1 MIQSTP
7 LTILSYVKEAYHKYY
22 DSAFWMRDETLMKE
36 RRELLNRPEV
46 MAQDIILEAVFPY
59 PSTTTIKDACS
70 EAGLPVEVARELGRI
85 IFDADEDFKLRTHQ
99 AESLVTSLA
108 PNSQEKRN
116 VVVTSGTGSGKTES
130 FLLPIIARLIQER
143 IGQPQGE
150 INLWWKT
157 LWNAENNW
165 SGLRGNI
172 TTSTKPAVRAM
183 LLYPTNALV
192 EDQISR
198 IRKAAFR
205 AADSSGNPQ
214 FFFGRYTGATFGGM
228 YMPPENLQSRDN
240 KRIEKV
246 AREIRDIVSEADLM
260 SETDYDDRAQFAD
273 PRCGEMVTRW
283 DMIESPPDILIT
295 NISMLNIM
303 LLRNTESAIFEQT
316 REWLMESE
324 ENYFSL
330 VVDELHSYR
339 GSQGTEVALIV
350 RNLLDRLGLKPDSP
364 QLRCLGTS
372 ASLDGEEGLSYIEQ
386 FFGVAKETFS
396 IFSGAPKIPETH
408 LPLDCSEI
416 NKRASLINSEDESAI
431 QKFIKDFSPREAI
444 GSACYLAGMQEDGSS
459 TPARIQ
465 KVGEELLGPNYSPKA
480 LETILHAASFEQG
493 SSADKLLPSFRAHM
507 FLRQIQGMWA
517 CSNPTC
523 DQVNEG
529 YKYKERKIGRLFASP
544 SLKCSCGG
552 QVLELLYCYDC
563 GEMFLGGYVT
573 TLPNDDGGDSDVC
586 CFLSS
591 GPVESSGKPP
601 AMIFERSY
609 DEYRWYWPEKQLNG
623 EASSSW
629 NHGDKNGKGN
639 VVYNFSPARYDPL
652 LGLLEQADSID
663 ATGTMYTRSRRSG
676 DIAALPE
683 KCPSCMSSKHQIN
696 LDAFY
701 SSHVQ
706 SPIKG
711 LRTGINA
718 TTQLIADRTV
728 GPLGDGDKASQ
739 MIVFTDSRDDASDV
753 AAGLE
758 LNHFRDLIRQLL
770 FQLLNDTGNLTVEK
784 LRKIALSHS
793 RNVKLNNA
801 DASFKQELITDESDV
816 WVALMNDA
824 RGRAIDEDHQQI
836 QDYVSSHSESEVFPW
851 PKILKLIEKKL
862 LELGVNPGGSW
873 ASLKSNNQVSWW
885 EYFQAPN
892 NTNWVPLDSTI
903 AEEFRSKL
911 DRELSKN
918 LAAALFDRGG
928 RDLESM
934 GFAYI
939 KPQGDHSTA
948 LGMAQETA
956 NGFLANVIRI
966 LGQKK
971 YYEGSGTNRSTET
984 VPAPLKAYI
993 EKVAAK
999 TTNTTDQLAEA
1010 TRSILRGSN
1019 LMTEQWIIKTSN
1031 NAGLKLEICFSEN
1044 AELKKCDSCSLNT
1057 LNPVLSVCTSPYCNG
1072 SSFSSIDGFEEEY
1085 YHWLSKEPTHRLNV
1099 EELTGQTRPLAEQ
1112 RKRQRFFKKVFQE
1125 NEIPLVQEIDILSVT
1140 TTMEV
1145 GVDIGSLN
1153 VVMMANMPPQRFNYQ
1168 QRVGRAGRAGQP
1180 FSYALTVCRG
1190 SSHDDYYYNHPEKIT
1205 GDKPPQPY
1213 LDLKRTQII
1222 QRVITAELLR
1232 RAFLALPI
1240 PPEHTSNS
1248 THGAFGKSEDW
1259 EDEYKDK
1266 IQRWLKQSGEVTAVI
1281 ERLSAFSL
1289 IDNNDL
1295 LLIEEFC
1302 RQTLCQEI
1310 SDKVDDSRYIQEELS
1325 ERLATAGLLPMFGFP
1340 TRVRSLFNP
1349 YNPIGSD
1356 LEKATVSDR
1365 PIDHAIWSFS
1375 PGSEIPKDKLMYT
1388 VCGFALLKE
1397 SRGRIVKD
1405 PSPLGSPL
1413 PYSKCIDLECGLIMD
1428 GDQNECEAC
1437 KGDVEGFKLFQP
1449 KGFVTAFQKPRDY
1462 DGHRQRGGTISAPIL
1477 AFVPKYDQEAL
1488 SIGAAKIALTGNK
1501 PMALINDNNG
1511 NMFEF
1516 YNSFNTVIV
1525 PDPALYKDAK
1535 TLNIDGE
1542 CTLFDSGAIGAVF
1555 TTDVLSLI
1563 ITSAQGVGYQGVIDV
1578 RNQPSGKSAL
1588 ASFGEFLKMAAAVYL
1603 DVDSSELRVGQQ
1615 NYRYNDCLTEQLFL
1629 ADALENGAGYARR
1642 LFDKTRFTAVLQEH
1656 YDSVKSIWESE
1667 EHSNCDSSCQ
1677 NCLRNYGNRMTH
1689 HLLDWRLA
1697 LDVTELILGIPLEDR
1712 WTRKSLKIAQW
1723 FCALCETSEIEDVS
1737 IKKLGKLTAICY
1749 GDSNAFIL
1757 SHPLW
1762 HTREGLVTDVQI
1774 EAKLALQGFNV
1785 TFVDIREL
1793 TIKPHKFIIKIV
1805 DRSD

>member
-1 MIQSTP
+1 MSKSTP
-7 LTILSYVKEAYHKYY
+7 STILSYVKESYHKYY

-36 RRELLNRPEV
+36 RRALLDGPEV
-46 MAQDIILEAVFPY
+46 TAQDIILEAVFPY
-59 PSTTTIKDACS
+59 PSTTTIKDACN

-99 AESLVTSLA
+99 AKSLVTSLA
-108 PNSQEKRN
+108 PSSQEKRN

-165 SGLRGNI
+165 SGIRGNI
-172 TTSTKPAVRAM
+172 TSSPKPAVRAM

-205 AADSSGNPQ
+205 AADSDGNPQ

-228 YMPPENLQSRDN
+228 YMPPENLQRRDN
-240 KRIEKV
+240 IKIEKV
-246 AREIRDIVSEADLM
+246 AREIREIVSEADLM
-260 SETDYDDRAQFAD
+260 RENHSDDRAQFSD
-273 PRCGEMVTRW
+273 PRCGEMMTRW

-324 ENYFSL
+324 ENCFSL

-396 IFSGAPKIPETH
+396 IFSGAPKIPSTH
-408 LPLDCSEI
+408 LPLDSSEI
-416 NKRASLINSEDESAI
+416 NQRASLVNGDDDSAI
-431 QKFIKDFSPREAI
+431 QQFIKDFSPREAI
-444 GSACYLAGMQEDGSS
+444 GTACYLAGLQEDGSS
-459 TPARIQ
+459 TPTRIQ
-465 KVGEELLGPNYSPKA
+465 KVGEELLGPNYSAKG

-493 SSADKLLPSFRAHM
+493 NSTDKLLPSFRAHM

-529 YKYKERKIGRLFASP
+529 YKYEERKIGRLFASP

-573 TLPNDDGGDSDVC
+573 TLPNDDGDDSDVC

-623 EASSSW
+623 GASSSW
-629 NHGDKNGKGN
+629 NHRDNNRTGS

-652 LGLLEQADSID
+652 LGFLEQADSSD
-663 ATGTMYTRSRRSG
+663 ATGTIYTRSRRSG

-683 KCPSCMSSKHQIN
+683 KCPSCVSSKYQIS

-706 SPIKG
+706 SPIRG

-770 FQLLNDTGNLTVEK
+770 FQLLKDTGSLTVEK
-784 LRKIALSHS
+784 LREIALHHNQ
-793 RNVKLNNA
+793 RIELNNA
-801 DASFKQELITDESDV
+801 DASLKQELMNDESGV
-816 WVALMNDA
+816 WVPLINVANG
-824 RGRAIDEDHQQI
+824 RGIEEDHAQI
-836 QDYVSSHSESEVFPW
+836 QEYLNNQLKREVLQW
-851 PKILKLIEKKL
+851 PKLLKLIEKKL

-885 EYFQAPN
+885 EHFQAPRGA
-892 NTNWVPLDSTI
+892 WEALDTTV

-911 DRELSKN
+911 DRELSKH

-934 GFAYI
+934 GLAYI

-948 LGMAQETA
+948 LGMAQEAA

-971 YYEGSGTNRSTET
+971 YYEGSGKNRSAET

-993 EKVAAK
+993 EKVATK
-999 TTNTTDQLAEA
+999 TTNTTEQLAEA

-1019 LMTEQWIIKTSN
+1019 LMTDQWIIKTSN
-1031 NAGLKLEICFSEN
+1031 NAGLKLDIHFSEK

-1057 LNPVLSVCTSPYCNG
+1057 LNPVFSVCTSPYCNG

-1085 YHWLSKEPTHRLNV
+1085 YHWLSKEPAHRLNV

-1222 QRVITAELLR
+1222 QRVVTAELLR
-1232 RAFLALPI
+1232 RAFLTLTI

-1259 EDEYKDK
+1259 DGEYKDK
-1266 IQRWLKQSGEVTAVI
+1266 IQGWLKQSGEVTAVI

-1289 IDNNDL
+1289 LDNNDL
-1295 LLIEEFC
+1295 LRIEEFC
-1302 RQTLCQEI
+1302 RKSLCKKI
-1310 SDKVDDSRYIQEELS
+1310 SDKVDDSRYIQVELS

-1340 TRVRSLFNP
+1340 TRVRNLFNL
-1349 YNPIGSD
+1349 YNAAD
-1356 LEKATVSDR
+1356 LEKATISDR

-1375 PGSEIPKDKLMYT
+1375 PGSEIPKDKLLYT
-1388 VCGFALLKE
+1388 VCGFASIKD
-1397 SRGRIVKD
+1397 SFGSIVRD
-1405 PSPLGSPL
+1405 TNPLGSSL
-1413 PYSKCIDLECGLIMD
+1413 PYSRCIDLDCGLIMD
-1428 GDQNECEAC
+1428 GDQDECEAC
-1437 KGDVEGFKLFQP
+1437 TAQVEGFKLFQP

-1462 DGHRQRGGTISAPIL
+1462 DGQRQRGGAISAPIL
-1477 AFVPKYDQEAL
+1477 AFVPNYEQEAL

-1501 PMALINDNNG
+1501 PMALINDNNR
-1511 NMFEF
+1511 NMFDF

-1525 PDPALYKDAK
+1525 PDPALYRDAE
-1535 TLNIDGE
+1535 TLNLDDE
-1542 CTLFDSGAIGAVF
+1542 CTFFDSGAIGAVF

-1563 ITSAQGVGYQGVIDV
+1563 ITSAQGVGCRGVIDV
-1578 RNQPSGKSAL
+1578 KNQPSGKSAL

-1615 NYRYNDCLTEQLFL
+1615 NYRYNDCLTKQLFL
-1629 ADALENGAGYARR
+1629 ADALENGAGYVRR
-1642 LFDKTRFTAVLQEH
+1642 LFDEKRFTEVLQEH

-1689 HLLDWRLA
+1689 HLLDWHLA

-1712 WTRKSLKIAQW
+1712 WTKKSLDIAQW
-1723 FCALCETSEIEDVS
+1723 FCVLCEASEIQDVS
-1737 IKKLGKLTAICY
+1737 IKNLERLTAICY

-1793 TIKPHKFIIKIV
+1793 SIKPHKFIIKIV
-1805 DRSD
+1805 DQSD